1 MIKALAFMI
10 GATLLV
16 AANLAEAACSYEGQR
31 YPTGTALCIGGKLHV
46 CEANSAWK
54 IDRSSSC

>member
-1 MIKALAFMI
+1 MIRVLAFMV

-16 AANLAEAACSYEGQR
+16 AANVAQATCSYEGQR
-31 YPTGTALCIGGKLHV
+31 YPTGTALCIGGKLNI

-54 IDRSSSC
+54 VDRSSSC

>member
-1 MIKALAFMI
+1 MNNGSNFKIEIETARVHIDCA
-10 GATLLV
+10 
-16 AANLAEAACSYEGQR
+16 YEGQR

-54 IDRSSSC
+54 VDRSSAC